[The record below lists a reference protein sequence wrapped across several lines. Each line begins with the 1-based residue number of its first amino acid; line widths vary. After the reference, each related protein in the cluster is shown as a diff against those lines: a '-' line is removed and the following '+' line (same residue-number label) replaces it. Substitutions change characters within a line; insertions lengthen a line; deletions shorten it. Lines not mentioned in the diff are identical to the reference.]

1 MPAYKDTA
9 RNTWFTKFCH
19 KDWTGTTRWVTKRG
33 FSTKKEALQWERD
46 FLTEKSGSTDMT
58 FEAFAKIYLRDLSPR
73 IKETTLVLKES
84 IIESKLLP
92 YFGKRMLQDITAQDV
107 IQWQNTLLKHRHFD
121 TGKPYSKVY
130 LKTVH
135 NHLSALFNHAVRFY
149 GLKENPARIAGN
161 MGTESGIEMKFWT
174 REQYQLFAESMMSY
188 PRAYYCFEVLYWCG
202 IRLGEMLALTPND
215 VDLDKRTISINKN
228 FQMVRGQELI
238 TTPKTPKSKRV
249 ISIPQFLCEELKD
262 YMSICYDIQPNE
274 RLFPVTKSYLH
285 RMLEKGCFEQKLPL
299 IRLHDLRHSHVS
311 LLINMGFD
319 AVAIANRMGHESI
332 DITFRYA
339 HLFPSVQNEMANQ
352 LNDLRKDDPYV
363 C

>member
-1 MPAYKDTA
+1 
-9 RNTWFTKFCH
+9 
-19 KDWTGTTRWVTKRG
+19 
-33 FSTKKEALQWERD
+33 
-46 FLTEKSGSTDMT
+46 
-58 FEAFAKIYLRDLSPR
+58 
-73 IKETTLVLKES
+73 
-84 IIESKLLP
+84 
-92 YFGKRMLQDITAQDV
+92 
-107 IQWQNTLLKHRHFD
+107 
-121 TGKPYSKVY
+121 
-130 LKTVH
+130 
-135 NHLSALFNHAVRFY
+135 
-149 GLKENPARIAGN
+149 

-228 FQMVRGQELI
+228 FQIVRGQELI